1 MFVDVGARTGVDAG
15 TWLGVGVGA
24 SLDVFLEGAGVGAL
38 LDVFVEGAGVG
49 APLVFFDGG
58 GAREYTLNINILKK
72 VSIMLLRRA
81 LIHT

>member
-24 SLDVFLEGAGVGAL
+24 SLDVFL
-38 LDVFVEGAGVG
+38 EGAGVG